1 MEDLLENFNDKNWKE
16 YSIEIEQILKKELH
30 FGGLVEHYRQTFEE
44 ERQQK
49 LTRLKLKFKEKFDI
63 ENVDNQL
70 NEYTK
75 NISKINQNIQNQIN
89 FDLFN
94 FAKNNLQ
101 LLSEEYPNTHVFI
114 NKVAFGDLNKIYI
127 SRLLSIFVK
136 VTVDSTNQSNKSNAG
151 NAGEDMVD
159 TMITAL
165 GIKEGVGY
173 KKQHKSVGG
182 SNTDFIFP
190 YVEDG
195 TNLGVEIY
203 VAVQFSSNDRI
214 RMVSSESKSGAQK
227 YAVTGNGMD
236 ACSKTLDDIGMEH
249 LESMR
254 QDHML
259 VCFEKELKRKIDLLQ
274 IEIEKVNK
282 NGSIPKSRAKNQTK
296 LDYFQKATISFSEFA
311 KRLKKRFSD

>member
-1 MEDLLENFNDKNWKE
+1 MEELLNKFNINNWR
-16 YSIEIEQILKKELH
+16 SCCLEIELKLKKELQD
-30 FGGLVEHYRQTFEE
+30 GGLVEKYRQEFEE

-49 LTRLKLKFKEKFDI
+49 LKKLKLIFRNEFDI
-63 ENVDNQL
+63 EDVDNQL
-70 NEYTK
+70 NAYTK
-75 NISKINQNIQNQIN
+75 NIKEINQDIQNQIN
-89 FDLFN
+89 FNLFN
-94 FAKNNLQ
+94 FAKDNLK
-101 LLSEEYPNTHVFI
+101 LLHEEYPNTYIFI
-114 NKVAFGDLNKIYI
+114 NKVASGDLNQIQI

-190 YVEDG
+190 HVEDNI
-195 TNLGVEIY
+195 NLGVEIY
-203 VAVQFSSNDRI
+203 LAVQFSTNDRI

-227 YAVTGNGMD
+227 YAVIGNGMD
-236 ACSKTLDDIGMEH
+236 VCSKTLDDIGMKH

-259 VCFEKELKRKIDLLQ
+259 VCFEKELKRKIHLL
-274 IEIEKVNK
+274 EKEVAKVNK
-282 NGSIPKSRAKNQTK
+282 NGSIPKSRAKNKTK
-296 LDYFQKATISFSEFA
+296 LDYFQKATITFSEFA
-311 KRLKKRFSD
+311 KILKKRFAD